1 MIKNEKGYINW
12 YSIGEIAILVI
23 SIAVII
29 FFITAFF
36 GNLCLDFAAG
46 SHRLIPTAIDT
57 DIWGNYKV
65 YYRTSEY
72 TQNNQEDFY
81 YIQKEDKE
89 LAEKMRECI
98 VDKHGRT

>member
-36 GNLCLDFAAG
+36 WQFMFGFR
-46 SHRLIPTAIDT
+46 SR
-57 DIWGNYKV
+57 
-65 YYRTSEY
+65 
-72 TQNNQEDFY
+72 
-81 YIQKEDKE
+81 
-89 LAEKMRECI
+89 
-98 VDKHGRT
+98 